1 MKAHGVVWEQ
11 YPHELYKS
19 ALTLARE
26 KKKNGEYLKGQ
37 KSVSALVK
45 YGVES

>member
-26 KKKNGEYLKGQ
+26 KKKRWISEGTKVC
-37 KSVSALVK
+37 VSL
-45 YGVES
+45 S

>member
-19 ALTLARE
+19 ALTLPRE
-26 KKKNGEYLKGQ
+26 KKNGEYLKGH